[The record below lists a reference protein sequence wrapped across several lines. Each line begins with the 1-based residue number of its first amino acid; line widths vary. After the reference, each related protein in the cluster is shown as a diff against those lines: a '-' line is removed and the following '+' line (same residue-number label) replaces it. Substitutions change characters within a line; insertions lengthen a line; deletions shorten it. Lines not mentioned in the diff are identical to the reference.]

1 MLSKQEDVI
10 KVACEETMNEILDRY
25 LPLNSHAASYT
36 WKRLRQPLDMDLT
49 LEENG
54 IEDETDEY
62 KELNIEP
69 DSYIPCI
76 HLYYNDDLTVK

>member
-1 MLSKQEDVI
+1 MLSKQDDTI
-10 KVACEETMNEILDRY
+10 KVAKEETMNEILDRY

-36 WKRLRQPLDMDLT
+36 WKRLCQPLDMDLT